1 MDDVGN
7 SINISDERERAKRNT
22 GYKLGFVKKNVRKLA
37 YAFFYREI
45 QKKSIN
51 NSKAYTKWKY

>member
-37 YAFFYREI
+37 YAVFL
-45 QKKSIN
+45 QGNTKKEH
-51 NSKAYTKWKY
+51 KQQ

>member
-37 YAFFYREI
+37 YAVFSTGKY
-45 QKKSIN
+45 KKR
-51 NSKAYTKWKY
+51 A

>member
-7 SINISDERERAKRNT
+7 SINISDERERAKPNT

-37 YAFFYREI
+37 YAVFL
-45 QKKSIN
+45 QGNTKKEH
-51 NSKAYTKWKY
+51 KQQ